1 MFMVRLKIVNLP
13 YEWRGEKFKYSKKEK
28 KEIET
33 QNKVV
38 GLLNITII
46 KEKNSQE
53 RRTLR
58 LGKN

>member
-1 MFMVRLKIVNLP
+1 MFMVRIKIVNLP
-13 YEWRGEKFKYSKKEK
+13 YEWRGENVKYSEKEK

-38 GLLNITII
+38 GLLNITIK

-53 RRTLR
+53 R
-58 LGKN
+58 

>member
-1 MFMVRLKIVNLP
+1 MN
-13 YEWRGEKFKYSKKEK
+13 EGEKTSNTVKKK
-28 KEIET
+28 KKIET

-53 RRTLR
+53 RQILR